1 MVSQIALPLEQIPS
15 PEHDGYLVTAANA
28 EVHRHLQ
35 DWREWSHHTMILIGS
50 EASGKTTMAAAF
62 ETETGGLYLD
72 EASGTEDTEIFHLWN
87 RANSEQKPLLLL
99 SEKPVSEWGILLPDL
114 KSRLAA
120 SLLVQIGPPDQA
132 MIDGLFQKYF
142 TSRGLTI
149 SEDALRYLE
158 KRMIRSYAM
167 VRRLAQK
174 MDALAI
180 ESRKPINLAIAKSAL
195 GFFDDGDEKVDS

>member
-1 MVSQIALPLEQIPS
+1 MSQIALPLEQIPS
-15 PEHDGYLVTAANA
+15 PEHGGYLVTAANA
-28 EVHRHLQ
+28 EVHQHLQ
-35 DWREWSHHTMILIGS
+35 NWRDWSHYTMILIGPA
-50 EASGKTTMAAAF
+50 ASGKSTMAAAF
-62 ETETGGLYLD
+62 QSESEGLCL
-72 EASGTEDTEIFHLWN
+72 ENASDVDDTEIFHLWN
-87 RANSEQKPLLLL
+87 RANGQKKPLLLL
-99 SEKPVSEWGILLPDL
+99 AEKPVSEWGILLPDL

-120 SLLVQIGPPDQA
+120 SLHLQIGPPDQA

-167 VRRLAQK
+167 VRQLAQK
-174 MDALAI
+174 MDSLAI

-195 GFFDDGDEKVDS
+195 RFFDAGDEKVDS

>member
-1 MVSQIALPLEQIPS
+1 
-15 PEHDGYLVTAANA
+15 
-28 EVHRHLQ
+28 
-35 DWREWSHHTMILIGS
+35 MILTGP
-50 EASGKTTMAAAF
+50 EACGKTTMAASF
-62 ETETGGLYLD
+62 ETESGGLCLD
-72 EASGTEDTEIFHLWN
+72 EASDTEDTEIFHLWN

-99 SEKPVSEWGILLPDL
+99 SAKPVSKWGVLLPDL

-120 SLLVQIGPPDQA
+120 SLLVEIGPPDQA

-142 TSRGLTI
+142 NSRGLTI

-167 VRRLAQK
+167 VQSLAQK

-180 ESRKPINLAIAKSAL
+180 EAKKPINLAIAKSAL
-195 GFFDDGDEKVDS
+195 EFFDAGDEKVDS